1 MENRKVLKSGEFLVD
16 TVEAKDVFIPEEFD
30 DEQLMIAQS
39 CQDFLETEVYP
50 KLDQIDSPDIKLMR
64 SILEKSGELGLL
76 AIALP
81 EDVGGFGQ
89 SFVTQMLAAETIG
102 AGYSFSVAFMAHCG
116 IGTLPIA
123 YYGND
128 EQRQKY
134 VTRLATGELIG
145 CYCLTE
151 PGAGSDANAGKTNAV
166 LSADGT
172 HYILNGQ
179 KMWITNANFADIQTV
194 FAKVGTDRIL
204 SAFIVEKNMPG
215 VVVAADEHKMGIK
228 GSSTA
233 QIFYNDVKV
242 PVENMIGK
250 QGEGFR
256 IALSIL
262 HMGRIKLGA
271 NVIGAA
277 KKAINDSVKYANERK
292 QFCVLI
298 STFGAIKHKLA
309 QQAIKTFAAESATYR
324 VSKDID
330 DLIIINKASGM
341 DHGRAT
347 IEGIS
352 HYAVEAAILKVY
364 GSEALDYVID
374 EAVQIHGGMGYSAE
388 MAVERGYRDSR
399 INRIFE
405 GTNEINRLIIADT
418 AIKRAQKGEFDL
430 FGPAEQLYNNLES
443 ITSGRVEGESYY
455 SEKRRYL
462 ANFKKVILIAIQGI
476 TTYFDKKLVKEQ
488 EVMNNLS
495 EMIMETYIAESLALR
510 VEKLESLKGNAEIF
524 HDMLDVYVYDTA
536 DLIRKSARD
545 AVNSFAE
552 AEQSEKLNAAIEK
565 LTLVSGVN
573 VKEARRLIADRL
585 IENNAYKF

>member
-30 DEQLMIAQS
+30 DEQLMIAQT
-39 CQDFLETEVYP
+39 CQDFLDTEVYP
-50 KLDQIDSPDIKLMR
+50 NLDKIDSPDIKLMR
-64 SILEKSGELGLL
+64 SILEKAGELGLMG
-76 AIALP
+76 IALP

-102 AGYSFSVAFMAHCG
+102 AGYSFSVAYMAHCG

-123 YYGND
+123 YYGTE

-151 PGAGSDANAGKTNAV
+151 PGAGSDANAGKTNAR
-166 LSADGT
+166 LSDDGT

-204 SAFIVEKNMPG
+204 SAFIVEKDMPG
-215 VVVAADEHKMGIK
+215 VVIAPDEKKMGIK

-242 PVENMIGK
+242 PVENMLGK

-309 QQAIKTFAAESATYR
+309 QQVIRTFAAESATYR
-324 VSKDID
+324 LSKDID
-330 DLIIINKASGM
+330 DLITINKESGM
-341 DHGRAT
+341 EHGRAT

-352 HYAVEAAILKVY
+352 HYAVEAALLKVY

-388 MAVERGYRDSR
+388 MDVERGYRDSR

-405 GTNEINRLIIADT
+405 GTNEINRLLIADT
-418 AIKRAQKGEFDL
+418 AIKRAQKGDFDL
-430 FGPAEQLYNNLES
+430 SGPAEHLYNNLAD
-443 ITSGRVEGESYY
+443 ITSGKVEGESYY

-462 ANFKKVILIAIQGI
+462 ANFKKVILISIHGV
-476 TTYFDKKLVKEQ
+476 TTFFDKKLVKEQ
-488 EVMNNLS
+488 EVMNNIS

-510 VEKLESLKGNAEIF
+510 VEKLEDLKGNAGIY
-524 HDMLDVYVYDTA
+524 HDMLDVYIYDTA
-536 DLIRKSARD
+536 DLVRKSARD
-545 AVNSFAE
+545 AVNSFAN
-552 AEQSEKLNAAIEK
+552 AEELDKLNAAIEK
-565 LTLVSGVN
+565 LTQVAGIN
-573 VKEARRLIADRL
+573 VKEARRRIADKL
-585 IENNAYKF
+585 IEDNSYKF

>member
-1 MENRKVLKSGEFLVD
+1 MESRKVLKSGEFLVD

-30 DEQLMIAQS
+30 DEQLMIAQT

-50 KLDQIDSPDIKLMR
+50 NLDQIDSPDIILMR
-64 SILEKSGELGLL
+64 SILEKAGELGLMG
-76 AIALP
+76 IALP

-89 SFVTQMLAAETIG
+89 SFTTQMLSAETIG
-102 AGYSFSVAFMAHCG
+102 AGYSFSVAYMAHCG
-116 IGTLPIA
+116 IGTLPVA
-123 YYGND
+123 YYGD
-128 EQRQKY
+128 QAQRQKY
-134 VTRLATGELIG
+134 VTKLATGELIG

-151 PGAGSDANAGKTNAV
+151 PGAGSDANAGKTNAR
-166 LSADGT
+166 LSEDGT

-194 FAKVGTDRIL
+194 FAKVGNDRIL
-204 SAFIVEKNMPG
+204 SAFIVERNMPG
-215 VVVAADEHKMGIK
+215 VVISADEHKMGIK

-233 QIFYNDVKV
+233 QVFYNDVKV

-271 NVIGAA
+271 NVVGAS

-309 QQAIKTFAAESATYR
+309 QQVIKTFAAESATYR

-330 DLIIINKASGM
+330 DLIVINKASGM

-418 AIKRAQKGEFDL
+418 LIKRAQKGDFDL
-430 FGPAEQLYNNLES
+430 FGPAEKLFNNLDA
-443 ITSGRVEGESYY
+443 ITSGKVEGESYY
-455 SEKRRYL
+455 TEKRRYL
-462 ANFKKVILIAIQGI
+462 ANFKKVVLLTIHGA
-476 TTYFDKKLVKEQ
+476 TSFFNSKLSKEQ
-488 EVMNNLS
+488 EVMNNIS
-495 EMIMETYIAESLALR
+495 EMIMEIYIAESLALR
-510 VEKLESLKGNAEIF
+510 VEKLDSLKGNAEIF
-524 HDMLDVYVYDTA
+524 RDMLDVYVYDTA
-536 DLIRKSARD
+536 DLLRKSARD
-545 AVNSFAE
+545 AVNSFAG
-552 AEQSEKLNAAIEK
+552 AEESEKLNQAIEK
-565 LTLVSGVN
+565 LTLVAGVN
-573 VKEARRLIADRL
+573 VKEARRRIADKL

>member
-30 DEQLMIAQS
+30 DEQLMIAQT
-39 CQDFLETEVYP
+39 CQDFLDTEVYP
-50 KLDQIDSPDIKLMR
+50 VMDKIDAPDIQLMK
-64 SILEKSGELGLL
+64 SILQKSGELGLMG
-76 AIALP
+76 IALP
-81 EDVGGFGQ
+81 EEYGGFGQ

-128 EQRQKY
+128 AQREKY
-134 VTRLATGELIG
+134 VTKLATGEILG
-145 CYCLTE
+145 AYCLTE
-151 PGAGSDANAGKTNAV
+151 PGAGSDANAGKTNAR
-166 LSADGT
+166 LSDDGT

-179 KMWITNANFADIQTV
+179 KMWITNAGFADIQTV
-194 FAKVGTDRIL
+194 FAKIGNDRIL
-204 SAFIVEKNMPG
+204 SAFIIEKDMPG
-215 VVVAADEHKMGIK
+215 VVVAPDEKKMGIK

-242 PVENMIGK
+242 PLENLIGN

-256 IALSIL
+256 IALNIL

-271 NVIGAA
+271 NVLGAA

-298 STFGAIKHKLA
+298 SSFGAIKHKLA
-309 QQAIKTFAAESATYR
+309 QQAIVTFASESAVYR

-330 DLIIINKASGM
+330 DLIEKNKEAGL
-341 DHGRAT
+341 DKGRAT

-364 GSEALDYVID
+364 GSEALDFVID

-405 GTNEINRLIIADT
+405 GTNEINRLIISDT
-418 AIKRAQKGEFDL
+418 AIKRAQKGEFNL
-430 FGPAEQLYNNLES
+430 FGPAAELFNNLDT
-443 ITSGRVEGESYY
+443 ITSGKNGIEEYY
-455 SEKRRYL
+455 TEKRRYM
-462 ANFKKVILIAIQGI
+462 ANFKKTILLAIHGV
-476 TTYFDKKLVKEQ
+476 TTFFDKKLAREQ
-488 EVMNNLS
+488 EVMNNIS
-495 EMIMETYIAESLALR
+495 EMIMQTYVAESLALR
-510 VEKLESLKGNAEIF
+510 VEKLEGMKGASGL
-524 HDMLDVYVYDTA
+524 HRDMLDVYVYDAA
-536 DLIRKSARD
+536 DLVRKSAMD
-545 AVNSFAE
+545 AVNSFAT
-552 AEQSEKLNAAIEK
+552 AEQSEKLCTAIEA
-565 LTLVSGVN
+565 LTQVAGVN
-573 VKEARRLIADRL
+573 VKEARRRIADKL
-585 IENNAYKF
+585 IEDNAYKF